1 MNLKK
6 NVTEKPWIMLLE
18 NGKHQKMCYCV
29 MAESAEAAK
38 KKIPH
43 GCEFVRFNPPR
54 KETVDY
60 RIEE

>member
-6 NVTEKPWIMLLE
+6 NVTEKPWIMLLQK
-18 NGKHQKMCYCV
+18 GKQKMCYCV

-38 KKIPH
+38 KKVPR
-43 GCEFVRFNPPR
+43 GCEFICFNPPR

-60 RIEE
+60 RIGE

>member
-6 NVTEKPWIMLLE
+6 NVTEKPWIMLLQK
-18 NGKHQKMCYCV
+18 GKQKMCYCI

-43 GCEFVRFNPPR
+43 GCEFIRFNPPR
-54 KETVDY
+54 KEIVDY
-60 RIEE
+60 SIEE

>member
-6 NVTEKPWIMLLE
+6 NVTEKPWIMLLQK
-18 NGKHQKMCYCV
+18 GKQKICYCV

-38 KKIPH
+38 QKIPH
-43 GCEFVRFNPPR
+43 GCEFVRFNPSR

>member
-1 MNLKK
+1 
-6 NVTEKPWIMLLE
+6 MLLE

-38 KKIPH
+38 QKIPR
-43 GCEFVRFNPPR
+43 GCEFIRFNPPR